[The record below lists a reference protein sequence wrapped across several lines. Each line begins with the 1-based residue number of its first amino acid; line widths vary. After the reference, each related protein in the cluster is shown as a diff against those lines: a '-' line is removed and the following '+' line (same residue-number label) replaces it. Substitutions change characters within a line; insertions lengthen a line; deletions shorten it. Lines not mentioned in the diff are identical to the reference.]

1 MIKHILTL
9 VWNKKRSNVL
19 MFLEIFVAFL
29 ILFAVF
35 TLSVYYLRNYQSPL
49 GFKTT
54 DALLVNLSIEEGLD
68 SLAQLELR

>member
-35 TLSVYYLRNYQSPL
+35 SLSVYYMRNFRSPL

-54 DALLVNLSIEEGLD
+54 E
-68 SLAQLELR
+68 